1 MKTTC
6 ERFLD
11 YVRWNTCS
19 DEQSQTVPSTPR
31 QTEFAK
37 YLREELT
44 NLGIEDVR
52 LDDKGYI
59 YGSMPANVDGDIPT
73 IGFIAHLDT
82 SEAHPSVTKA
92 PRIIENYDGGII
104 TLESGMTID
113 PDVTVKL
120 ADCKGQT
127 LIVTDGYT
135 LLGGDDKAGIA
146 EIVTALE
153 YLLTH
158 PDVKHGKVAF
168 SFTPDEEI
176 GTSQDNFNVEAFG
189 ADFAYTI
196 DGGSFGEIDFE
207 NFFAATAMV
216 KIKGVT
222 THPGEAKNQMKN
234 ASLIAME
241 YDHLLPPWERPEHT
255 EGYEGF
261 YHLDTISGDCE
272 NCTMAYLIREHDKE
286 KFDGRKETMEK
297 ASEFLNDRY
306 GEGTVTVEI
315 SESYRNMA
323 EIVRPHMHIVD
334 NAREAIRQLGV
345 EPVTSPIRGG
355 TDGAELSYKGVPCPN
370 IGTGSFNH
378 HSVTEVASVDQME
391 KCTHLVIKILEKY
404 A

>member
-1 MKTTC
+1 M
-6 ERFLD
+6 
-11 YVRWNTCS
+11 
-19 DEQSQTVPSTPR
+19 
-31 QTEFAK
+31 
-37 YLREELT
+37 
-44 NLGIEDVR
+44 
-52 LDDKGYI
+52 
-59 YGSMPANVDGDIPT
+59 
-73 IGFIAHLDT
+73 
-82 SEAHPSVTKA
+82 
-92 PRIIENYDGGII
+92 
-104 TLESGMTID
+104 
-113 PDVTVKL
+113 
-120 ADCKGQT
+120 
-127 LIVTDGYT
+127 
-135 LLGGDDKAGIA
+135 
-146 EIVTALE
+146 E

-241 YDHLLPPWERPEHT
+241 YDHLLPLWERPEHT